1 MAKKKLGETE
11 IEALVADEIRQA
23 IAYDTTEVTPKRVR
37 AIEYRDGDMSDTPV
51 QPNRSSVVSR
61 IVAQTIDKMLP
72 GIIRTFTASGCV
84 VEYEPVGPEDE
95 EAAKQ
100 ASDLVH
106 HIFMKENDGYKIIYD
121 AVYDALLFG
130 NGAIKV
136 YWDSDYEQ
144 STEEEYTGLG
154 PEAIAMLSQ
163 DQDFEVLEQEQDE
176 YGLYNLKVKR
186 IRQRGKLCVHAFP
199 PEDLL
204 KNADAIDLEDTR
216 FVAHRCEKTRSE
228 LIEMG
233 FDKKIV
239 MALGKDRRD
248 WSEESYA
255 RSQDRFDLDDSM
267 DDSTTIIALYECY
280 VRADIN
286 EDGVSE
292 LIRAYYAGDSGNGRL
307 LEWEE
312 CEEVFP
318 IVDIPCEPVP
328 HQWEAQGVAEK
339 LFDLQQIA
347 TVNLRAALDNQ
358 YAHNNPQPVYV
369 EGSVI
374 NVNALVNPKFG
385 QPVIVKKGVD
395 KPLEWRDTP
404 WVADKVFAMLEYID
418 KQVAERT
425 GMSSMAAALDPET
438 LQNQSATATQLQ
450 HDTQY
455 SRVEQIARN
464 IAELGLKKLFRK
476 MLKLV
481 VANQDKAKT
490 VRLRGKWVEMDP
502 RSWNADMDCA
512 VNTGLGTGNRD
523 RDMMMLSVILQ
534 SQYALAAAAV
544 QNGQGMIAL
553 EMLPRIVQT
562 LTKQAEAAGIKN
574 GDDYYPE
581 FSPEKLQQMAQIASQ
596 PQVDPKVELD
606 KAKLQ
611 ADMQAKQADMQM
623 EGQKAQM
630 DAAMQER
637 QMQFEMEKLAFE
649 REKMNADF
657 TLKAQLERE
666 KMAAKIEQ
674 ERAQMEADLIVKR
687 QEMELEAQLEREKM
701 MMQMQ
706 MQEKQMQAQSAP
718 KYSKVVRNKD
728 GKVEAV
734 ETVTQ

>member
-136 YWDSDYEQ
+136 YWDGDYEQ

-176 YGLYNLKVKR
+176 YGLFNIKVKR

-204 KNADAIDLEDTR
+204 KNADCIDLEDTR

-233 FDKKIV
+233 FDKSIV

-267 DDSTTIIALYECY
+267 DDSTTVIALYECY

-312 CEEVFP
+312 CEDVFP

-347 TVNLRAALDNQ
+347 TVHLRAAQDNQ
-358 YAHNNPQPVYV
+358 YAHNNPQPIYV

-374 NVNALVNPKFG
+374 NPQALVNPKFG
-385 QPVIVKKGVD
+385 QPVIVKKGME

-404 WVADKVFAMLEYID
+404 WIADKVFAMLEYID
-418 KQVAERT
+418 KQVMERT

-502 RSWNADMDCA
+502 RSWNAEMDCT

-544 QNGQGMIAL
+544 QNGQGAIAL
-553 EMLPRIVQT
+553 EMLPKIVQT

-574 GDDYYPE
+574 GDDYYVE
-581 FSPEKLQQMAQIASQ
+581 FSDEKLQQMAQIASQ
-596 PQVDPKVELD
+596 PQPDPKMQAEMAKMQLEQQ
-606 KAKLQ
+606 KLQ
-611 ADMQAKQADMQM
+611 ADVQLRQADLQLKKYEIDQT
-623 EGQKAQM
+623 EG
-630 DAAMQER
+630 
-637 QMQFEMEKLAFE
+637 
-649 REKMNADF
+649 
-657 TLKAQLERE
+657 
-666 KMAAKIEQ
+666 KMAAELELERQRMALDAQNKMQVEQAKLAANIEK
-674 ERAQMEADLIVKR
+674 ERAQMQADIEA
-687 QEMELEAQLEREKM
+687 ERIK
-701 MMQMQ
+701 MQMQ
-706 MQEKQMQAQSAP
+706 LQLKREEMQMNAQMQREQASKP
-718 KYSKVVRNKD
+718 KRMKIVRGKD
-728 GKVEAV
+728 GKAEAFEQV
-734 ETVTQ
+734 NY

>member
-23 IAYDTTEVTPKRVR
+23 IAYDTSEVTPKRVR

-106 HIFMKENDGYKIIYD
+106 HIFMRENDGYKIIYD

-163 DQDFEVLEQEQDE
+163 DQDFEVLEQEQNE

-204 KNADAIDLEDTR
+204 KNADCIDLEDTR

-233 FDKKIV
+233 FDKSIV

-267 DDSTTIIALYECY
+267 DDSTTVIALYECY

-312 CEEVFP
+312 CDDVFP
-318 IVDIPCEPVP
+318 IVDVPCEPVP

-358 YAHNNPQPVYV
+358 YAHNNPQPIYV

-385 QPVIVKKGVD
+385 QPVIVKKGME

-404 WVADKVFAMLEYID
+404 WIADKVFAMLEYID
-418 KQVAERT
+418 KQVMERT

-490 VRLRGKWVEMDP
+490 IRLRGKWVEMDP
-502 RSWNADMDCA
+502 RGWNADMDCT

-544 QNGQGMIAL
+544 QNGQAQVAL
-553 EMLPRIVQT
+553 EMLPKIVQT

-581 FSPEKLQQMAQIASQ
+581 FSAETLQQMAQIASQ
-596 PQVDPKVELD
+596 PKEDPKVAVE
-606 KAKLQ
+606 KAKVEMQ
-611 ADMQAKQADMQM
+611 MQAKQAEMQM
-623 EGQKAQM
+623 DGQKMQMQVQADAQKAQF
-630 DAAMQER
+630 DAELAKQKLDA
-637 QMQFEMEKLAFE
+637 EMALK
-649 REKMNADF
+649 REQIAAEMA
-657 TLKAQLERE
+657 LKREQLQAELMLQRE
-666 KMAAKIEQ
+666 
-674 ERAQMEADLIVKR
+674 
-687 QEMELEAQLEREKM
+687 
-701 MMQMQ
+701 
-706 MQEKQMQAQSAP
+706 QMQAELQIKRELGFYGASVNGMT
-718 KYSKVVRNKD
+718 KVATSRVQA
-728 GKVEAV
+728 GGEPG
-734 ETVTQ
+734 